1 MTETVYLGVVLI
13 YWSQYRINK
22 TLFQVG
28 RERIAV
34 QMSVFSL
41 RKILL
46 RARKTKT
53 IGGGKK
59 RIILLVTENI

>member
-28 RERIAV
+28 RERRAV

-46 RARKTKT
+46 RA
-53 IGGGKK
+53 KK
-59 RIILLVTENI
+59 NKDHRGEKKE

>member
-1 MTETVYLGVVLI
+1 MI
-13 YWSQYRINK
+13 YWSQYRKNK

-53 IGGGKK
+53 IGGEKK